1 MMEPLYILL
10 EIVFWLLIG
19 MLGVALALIIGVTI
33 ALIVC
38 GTRAYKEQKRTLREA
53 EEDLDE
59 FEDMVCNLPI
69 AKEYMDSD
77 FVISCAEKLDENDI
91 EGFIADEFPFI
102 PMDVQF

>member
-38 GTRAYKEQKRTLREA
+38 GTRVYKEQKRTLREA

-59 FEDMVCNLPI
+59 ER
-69 AKEYMDSD
+69 
-77 FVISCAEKLDENDI
+77 I
-91 EGFIADEFPFI
+91 EG
-102 PMDVQF
+102 